1 MYVSL
6 QILSAGSLSRWTCFK
21 WSDHILI
28 QNIYR
33 VFKKVILPNSSRYAS
48 SLFPGDIVDPDTW
61 VNESHKEVN
70 EKSESPKET
79 QQTPNPVPARS
90 SKSYFVSLVSSDEE
104 DEVCNITFS
113 LTSGDWHDFN
123 MSFTRCNLRS
133 PPRTI
138 KTRPPQTIKTGY
150 VIFDIG

>member
-113 LTSGDWHDFN
+113 LTSGD
-123 MSFTRCNLRS
+123 
-133 PPRTI
+133 
-138 KTRPPQTIKTGY
+138 
-150 VIFDIG
+150 